1 MRTLD
6 CIAVHGTAR
15 ITQFMQA
22 ADVFEPWKVF
32 AQPARYAVTL
42 KPDCTDAQA
51 IQDVKRLLEA
61 AGERVVAVFV
71 PSHPE
76 TCWRDASVRAISH
89 GTHWG
94 LLDDCLH
101 YYGAMPKEQ
110 TPCPT

>member
-6 CIAVHGTAR
+6 CIAV
-15 ITQFMQA
+15 
-22 ADVFEPWKVF
+22 
-32 AQPARYAVTL
+32 
-42 KPDCTDAQA
+42 
-51 IQDVKRLLEA
+51 
-61 AGERVVAVFV
+61 
-71 PSHPE
+71 
-76 TCWRDASVRAISH
+76 H

>member
-42 KPDCTDAQA
+42 K
-51 IQDVKRLLEA
+51 
-61 AGERVVAVFV
+61 
-71 PSHPE
+71 
-76 TCWRDASVRAISH
+76 
-89 GTHWG
+89 
-94 LLDDCLH
+94 LH